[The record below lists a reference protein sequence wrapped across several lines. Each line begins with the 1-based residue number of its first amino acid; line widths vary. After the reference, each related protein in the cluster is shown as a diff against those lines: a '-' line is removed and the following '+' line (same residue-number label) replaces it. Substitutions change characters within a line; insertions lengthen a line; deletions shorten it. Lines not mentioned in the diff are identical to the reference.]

1 MPLLFSNCNPQPV
14 YTGAHPPALQQGG
27 KHGMPETII
36 RRQFTDYTM

>member
-1 MPLLFSNCNPQPV
+1 MNLQIYHDNEAV
-14 YTGAHPPALQQGG
+14 YPGAHPPALQQGG